1 MRPSLIAPA
10 FLTALAAA
18 ALLPVTASA
27 VEPDFAGVRAST
39 LGLGAEFG
47 LKLNDHVTVRALA
60 NSYNYNYDTT
70 SDDIHYDGKLKLGS
84 FGAQVDYRFVADGPL
99 YVTAGLYAND
109 NNIRA
114 HARPT
119 QDTDVGGVTFTPTQI
134 GTLTSDAK
142 FKDTAPY
149 LGIGARWPVGVVE
162 INLEA
167 GAYFQGKP
175 KVTLTSDGTYANN
188 STYQEALERERQNL
202 QNDVDDFSTY
212 PVVALGLRYKF

>member
-1 MRPSLIAPA
+1 MRLSLIVI
-10 FLTALAAA
+10 AAA
-18 ALLPVTASA
+18 AAFIPAIASA
-27 VEPDFAGVRAST
+27 AEPDFAGVRVST
-39 LGLGAEFG
+39 LGVGAEFG
-47 LKLNDHVTVRALA
+47 LKLNDHITVRALA
-60 NSYNYNYDTT
+60 NGYNYNYDTT
-70 SDDIHYDGKLKLGS
+70 TDDIHYDGKLNLGS
-84 FGAQVDYRFVADGPL
+84 FGAQVDYRFIADSPL
-99 YVTAGLYAND
+99 YVTAGLYAN
-109 NNIRA
+109 NNKIRA

-119 QDTDVGGVTFTPTQI
+119 QDTDVGGVTFTPAEI

-149 LGIGARWPVGVVE
+149 LGIGARWPIGAVD

-175 KVTLTSDGTYANN
+175 RVTLTSDGTLADNQ
-188 STYQEALERERQNL
+188 TYKDAQERERQNL